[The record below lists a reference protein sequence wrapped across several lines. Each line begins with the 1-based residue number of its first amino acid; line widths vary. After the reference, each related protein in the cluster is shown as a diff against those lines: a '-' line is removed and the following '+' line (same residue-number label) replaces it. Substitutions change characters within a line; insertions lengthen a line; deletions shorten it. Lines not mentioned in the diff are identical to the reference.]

1 MRNAGAPVSRPY
13 CSLPFYKTCSPLYH
27 HLSLPQRMYADL
39 EAVVLAINGDRA
51 AIRRHLAAQR
61 PSRPGSG
68 SSSSSSSNEVLEFA
82 QPLNICMKLDLDAAV
97 EEAAALRGELGR
109 AAHAG
114 GFDSHLY
121 ASLSVP
127 HFSLFSGPA
136 LSPFITISVSLY

>member
-1 MRNAGAPVSRPY
+1 
-13 CSLPFYKTCSPLYH
+13 
-27 HLSLPQRMYADL
+27 MYADL

-68 SSSSSSSNEVLEFA
+68 GGSGSSSSSSSSNEVLEFA
-82 QPLNICMKLDLDAAV
+82 QPLNICMEPDLGTAV

-136 LSPFITISVSLY
+136 LSPIIAISVSLY